1 MTGSPIRVCVALL
14 CGLVLLAACAG
25 PQGNPRARL
34 APEAPRQVELGRVP
48 FFAQEDYL
56 CGPAALAMVL
66 DYSGLAVRPEDL
78 VAQVY
83 APARQGSLPPAMVS
97 AARRHGRLAYPLD
110 AFDGLLQ
117 EVAAGHPV
125 VVLLNLEVSWA
136 PRWHYAVVIGYDL
149 DAETV
154 ILRSGT
160 EARRVLPFRRFR
172 DAWRQAGRWGL
183 AVLRPGTLPAGAE
196 ESRYLEAV
204 LGLERARRWGAAA
217 RAYEA
222 ARARWPA
229 SLVAAMG
236 LGNARY
242 ALGDL
247 TGAAEAFGA
256 AAWIHP
262 EAAPAFNNLA
272 QVLGELSRR
281 EAAVRAARR
290 AVALGGSHSELYR
303 ATLATV
309 TGARPPPTASPGT
322 P

>member
-1 MTGSPIRVCVALL
+1 M
-14 CGLVLLAACAG
+14 
-25 PQGNPRARL
+25 
-34 APEAPRQVELGRVP
+34 
-48 FFAQEDYL
+48 
-56 CGPAALAMVL
+56 
-66 DYSGLAVRPEDL
+66 
-78 VAQVY
+78 
-83 APARQGSLPPAMVS
+83 
-97 AARRHGRLAYPLD
+97 
-110 AFDGLLQ
+110 
-117 EVAAGHPV
+117 
-125 VVLLNLEVSWA
+125 VLLNLEVSWA

-183 AVLRPGTLPAGAE
+183 AVLRPGRLPADAQ
-196 ESRYLEAV
+196 ESRYLEAA

-229 SLVAAMG
+229 SLVAVMG

-242 ALGDL
+242 AVGDL
-247 TGAAEAFGA
+247 DAAAEAFGA

-272 QVLGELSRR
+272 QVLSELNRR
-281 EAAVRAARR
+281 DQAVRAARR

-303 ATLATV
+303 QTLAEV